1 MQLFVPKW
9 EMISNFRT
17 LNFNSVFGHC
27 ETKHFYIEDVG
38 GMCSEGRSAFY
49 SKETCDVA
57 KTLDEKL

>member
-1 MQLFVPKW
+1 
-9 EMISNFRT
+9 MISNFRT